1 VCQGEKEIARLE
13 AEVNDL
19 TDKCDEY
26 NRQVMKLYNVMYT
39 ISKSDAVFG
48 DECIQ
53 LAKDV
58 LADLSEGQLS
68 RGKL

>member
-1 VCQGEKEIARLE
+1 
-13 AEVNDL
+13 
-19 TDKCDEY
+19 
-26 NRQVMKLYNVMYT
+26 MYT